1 MLESETD
8 VGVGCGIW
16 KRDSVGVSK
25 DIAESPTAERS
36 GDGTP
41 KERRLQVN
49 KTTSCW
55 GDVVFT
61 EKNREYSCGF
71 VDGGFEDFRD
81 LGIKGAEG
89 LEGVTSL
96 HYYITPLL
104 KKFKSQSS
112 SEVLVFYQFLLL
124 LNSLILAFISD
135 ALTS

>member
-49 KTTSCW
+49 KTTRLQ
-55 GDVVFT
+55 VVGVMWFSQK
-61 EKNREYSCGF
+61 KNREYSCGF
-71 VDGGFEDFRD
+71 VDGRFEEFRISGNIITDF
-81 LGIKGAEG
+81 IT
-89 LEGVTSL
+89 TS
-96 HYYITPLL
+96 
-104 KKFKSQSS
+104 F
-112 SEVLVFYQFLLL
+112 
-124 LNSLILAFISD
+124 
-135 ALTS
+135 